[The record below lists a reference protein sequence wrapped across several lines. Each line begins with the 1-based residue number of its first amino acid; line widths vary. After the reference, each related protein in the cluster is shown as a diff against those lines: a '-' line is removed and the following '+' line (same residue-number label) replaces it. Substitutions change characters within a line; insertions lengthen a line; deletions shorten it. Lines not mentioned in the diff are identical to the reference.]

1 MRFQI
6 IRDVELAKELAKS
19 DLLWWVNPEDGG
31 DAGYCIFTCPYGLT
45 VIDSHVQSGVVGI
58 RVED

>member
-1 MRFQI
+1 MFRI
-6 IRDVELAKELAKS
+6 IRDEEEARLFLGAG
-19 DLLWWVNPEDGG
+19 LLWWVSAEDGG
-31 DAGYCIFTCPYGLT
+31 NGSHLTITCRYGCP